1 MECRANLINL
11 SSLIFPSTRLQSS
24 LVKELDKIKYLSF
37 REFVWCT
44 LVYGNK
50 YLLTKRAIIEPT
62 IIKVNLV
69 VDKNSSE
76 QLLKLTLKANNLLHR
91 SKRTTLQIRIKFQEY

>member
-1 MECRANLINL
+1 MFFNDESFKLFARSSNLDSIKLECRANFINL
-11 SSLIFPSTRLQSS
+11 SSLIFPSTKLQSS
-24 LVKELDKIKYLSF
+24 LVKELDKIK
-37 REFVWCT
+37 EFVWCI

-69 VDKNSSE
+69 VDKISRE
-76 QLLKLTLKANNLLHR
+76 
-91 SKRTTLQIRIKFQEY
+91 